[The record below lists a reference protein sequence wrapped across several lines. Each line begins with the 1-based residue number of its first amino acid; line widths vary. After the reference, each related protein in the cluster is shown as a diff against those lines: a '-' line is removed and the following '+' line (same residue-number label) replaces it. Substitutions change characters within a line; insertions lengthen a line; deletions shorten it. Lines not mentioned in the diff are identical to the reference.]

1 MASPAPVRNVLV
13 IDDYPDVRFTVAELL
28 REESF
33 EVTEAG
39 SGAEGL
45 ERLSRLTRP
54 CLILL
59 DLELPDMD
67 GYEFAARLR
76 ALPHAKD
83 CPLVIV
89 TGRPHAELPPGA
101 SGLLQKPFDVEQLLS
116 LVQAQAPR

>member
-1 MASPAPVRNVLV
+1 MAPSSPTRSVLV
-13 IDDYPDVRFTVAELL
+13 IDDYADVRFTVAELL

-33 EVTEAG
+33 EVAEAG

-45 ERLSRLTRP
+45 EVLSRLARP

-76 ALPHAKD
+76 ALPRAEA

-89 TGRPHAELPPGA
+89 TGRPHATLPPGA
-101 SGLLQKPFDVEQLLS
+101 AGLLQKPFDVEQLLS
-116 LVQAQAPR
+116 LVDAQAPR